1 MVERTLKE
9 NFSKH
14 FLAVSLF
21 VISLLAVKI
30 IMDYH
35 KFRENPP
42 SASDHLSTVH
52 LSDGR
57 RYRWLTKLWCNE
69 TQTSHLCYYLPEES
83 NVHGHAFH
91 ENTLRLAKKLHIF
104 DHTNR
109 YVDPEKYLK
118 ENDPVF
124 LTAANSEFFGPVK
137 VAIRSVQ
144 EYFPNRSIIF
154 YDLGMNDHQVKE
166 LKSFCNLEYVRFPFE
181 DFPGYFRHLRQYRW
195 KPVIIA
201 VRATF
206 KLLYFIIMNR
216 SSWRDKVSL
225 VFTLTGGLAVRNFC
239 LLQKTLVRHGAVWY
253 MDSSD
258 VKYGLYIYKLRSYFK
273 TFFKSETERKFSFL
287 LHSSAH
293 HGIYSVTS
301 SMSYVF
307 LPTNITVMK
316 LRRPVCMEAGLSLV
330 FRTREVIETI
340 FVWLLACA
348 LEENCMNTPEAKL
361 YCKFNHGHFNHYANC
376 HRYDQAITNLLLANQ
391 LGYDTKRWSSELNY
405 FFEIR
410 RHQSNATFKPYTCPV
425 SNILPNH

>member
-1 MVERTLKE
+1 MQ
-9 NFSKH
+9 
-14 FLAVSLF
+14 
-21 VISLLAVKI
+21 I

-201 VRATF
+201 
-206 KLLYFIIMNR
+206 
-216 SSWRDKVSL
+216 
-225 VFTLTGGLAVRNFC
+225 
-239 LLQKTLVRHGAVWY
+239 KTLVRHGAVWY
-253 MDSSD
+253 MDSS
-258 VKYGLYIYKLRSYFK
+258 VRFTTANLQTVYNLFSRTSN
-273 TFFKSETERKFSFL
+273 TSETERKFSFL

-293 HGIYSVTS
+293 HSIYSVTS
-301 SMSYVF
+301 SMSYLF
-307 LPTNITVMK
+307 LPTNTTVMK